1 MHISLKSFTFHKV
14 QPVFAKTVGLSDK
27 TGEFLKCPANFS
39 ACWTVCQTK
48 NYNPEKC
55 PDSILGDLVFNG
67 SKLDI
72 FAVYFDYFPSN
83 LQCLLNL
90 ERLVFE

>member
-1 MHISLKSFTFHKV
+1 MFT
-14 QPVFAKTVGLSDK
+14 VFAKTVGLSEK
-27 TGEFLKCPANFS
+27 TGKFLKCPANFS
-39 ACWTVCQTK
+39 VCRTVCPMK

-67 SKLDI
+67 SKLDKCP
-72 FAVYFDYFPSN
+72 VYFDYFPSN